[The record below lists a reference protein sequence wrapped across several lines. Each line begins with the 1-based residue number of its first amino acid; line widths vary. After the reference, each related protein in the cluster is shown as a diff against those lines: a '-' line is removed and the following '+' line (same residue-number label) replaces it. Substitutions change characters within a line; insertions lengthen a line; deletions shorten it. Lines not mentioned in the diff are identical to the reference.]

1 MPSSAVPNMTELS
14 PATQRLRRLEQGR
27 RLLSRAIHAVRTLGI
42 PALRGKADHST
53 LISVA
58 TYSPWQTDAAFRR
71 VRQVVEDSTLLDE
84 MRLYE
89 LWRLAGQVGGIE
101 GDAIEVGSWRG
112 GAGCLIASRIAEHAP
127 DATVFLCD
135 TFEGVV
141 KAGPDDPTYEGGE
154 HADAS
159 PEVVR
164 GLATRL
170 GLRNVEVLVGIF
182 PDETGAAVADRTF
195 RFVHMDLDVY
205 RSSREA
211 FAWLRPRLA
220 VGSIIVFDDYG
231 FSLTEGAR
239 KFVDELEGDPDFVIV
254 HNLNGHAVVVRRS
267 ASGPAGAPAAANG
280 TAQV

>member
-1 MPSSAVPNMTELS
+1 MTTVS
-14 PATQRLRRLEQGR
+14 PATRRLRRLEQGR
-27 RLLSRAIHAVRTLGI
+27 RVFSKAIHAARTLAI
-42 PALRGKADHST
+42 PALRGRTDHST

-58 TYSPWQTDAAFRR
+58 TYSPWRTDAAFRE
-71 VRQVVEDSTLLDE
+71 VRRVVEDATLLDE

-89 LWRLAGQVGGIE
+89 LWRLAGQVGAVE
-101 GDAIEVGSWRG
+101 GDVIEVGSWRG
-112 GAGCLIASRIAEHAP
+112 GAGCLIASRIAEQAP
-127 DATVFLCD
+127 GATVFLCD

-141 KAGPDDPTYEGGE
+141 KAGPDDPTYQGGE

-159 PEVVR
+159 PEMVR
-164 GLATRL
+164 ALAAEL
-170 GLRNVEVLVGIF
+170 GLSNVEVLVGTF
-182 PDETGAAVADRTF
+182 PDDTGAAVEERSF

-211 FAWLRPRLA
+211 FEWLRPRLA
-220 VGSIIVFDDYG
+220 VGSVTVFDDYG

-267 ASGPAGAPAAANG
+267 ASGAAPRRARGGAGS
-280 TAQV
+280 